1 MAEKADKHE
10 LYELSVQDVE
20 NEVIFLQDTFKEV
33 RGREA
38 HLLRE
43 DFCGT
48 ASACCQWV
56 KQGEAFQAIGVD
68 IDPLYCNGDAI
79 IASENSIPW
88 IGREFDWSS
97 PMS

>member
-20 NEVIFLQDTFKEV
+20 NEVIFLQDTFKQL
-33 RGREA
+33 RGRDA

-56 KQGEAFQAIGVD
+56 KQGETYQAIGVD
-68 IDPLYCNGDAI
+68 IDPAVLQWGRDNRP
-79 IASENSIPW
+79 EN
-88 IGREFDWSS
+88 
-97 PMS
+97 